1 MSQAE
6 PIVPDPI
13 HAAID
18 RHRDAARLWRA
29 AVNIRDA
36 SYLDAPN
43 EMDDLERQARL
54 DAAVANARLPT
65 IDAGLDLV
73 GTEPTT
79 VEGIMAGLEYARD
92 LLLDGG
98 HTMPQAIDWLGLL
111 VGSLADAA
119 GDLLAK
125 YPKET
130 TP

>member
-29 AVNIRDA
+29 AVNVRDA
-36 SYLDAPN
+36 SYLDATN
-43 EMDDLERQARL
+43 DFEIEQQARL
-54 DAAVANARLPT
+54 DAAVVNARLPT

-119 GDLLAK
+119 ADLLAGQ
-125 YPKET
+125 KEQS
-130 TP
+130 

>member
-1 MSQAE
+1 MPKAAST
-6 PIVPDPI
+6 IPDPI
-13 HAAID
+13 YAAID
-18 RHRDAARLWRA
+18 RHRNAARLWAAAA
-29 AVNIRDA
+29 AVRDA
-36 SYLDAPN
+36 FPDGAN
-43 EMDDLERQARL
+43 EMTLDQQAQL

-65 IDAGLDLV
+65 IDAGLDLI

-119 GDLLAK
+119 ADLLAGQ
-125 YPKET
+125 KEQS
-130 TP
+130 